1 MAYEFGFYNFLFPD
15 ELQDP
20 CISLSCMGIE
30 QRWNTDYYFD
40 NRDRNIDSYLFQYT
54 LKGEGIYESHGK
66 RFRLKPGQG
75 FFIHI
80 PDDEKYY
87 MPADTT
93 DQPWEFIFLLLR
105 GDSVSGYY
113 ELITKKAGKI
123 LDLPLQNSAIQ
134 TLFDLYNQTQSGRMF
149 HPFLASE
156 FAYRFLCRLCQSVIH
171 NEADYSNRTQ
181 AAIKIMETQYATIEG
196 IERIAGLLDIS
207 PNHLTREFTRETGVP
222 PIKYLTNIRLQQAAA
237 LLLETALPV
246 HHIAVTCGFS
256 CGNYFTKIFRKHM
269 NATPQE
275 YRREWK

>member
-75 FFIHI
+75 IFIHI

-93 DQPWEFIFLLLR
+93 DQP
-105 GDSVSGYY
+105 
-113 ELITKKAGKI
+113 
-123 LDLPLQNSAIQ
+123 
-134 TLFDLYNQTQSGRMF
+134 
-149 HPFLASE
+149 
-156 FAYRFLCRLCQSVIH
+156 
-171 NEADYSNRTQ
+171 
-181 AAIKIMETQYATIEG
+181 
-196 IERIAGLLDIS
+196 
-207 PNHLTREFTRETGVP
+207 
-222 PIKYLTNIRLQQAAA
+222 
-237 LLLETALPV
+237 
-246 HHIAVTCGFS
+246 
-256 CGNYFTKIFRKHM
+256 
-269 NATPQE
+269 
-275 YRREWK
+275 